1 VVFGAQDQ
9 LSVWSFVELP
19 INASSLAF
27 VTALL
32 FTFYLLV
39 LDIHTRKLLIEGK
52 PLDWARRSWGWV
64 QEQRAARR

>member
-1 VVFGAQDQ
+1 M
-9 LSVWSFVELP
+9 
-19 INASSLAF
+19 
-27 VTALL
+27 

-52 PLDWARRSWGWV
+52 PLDCPGGAWGWV

>member
-1 VVFGAQDQ
+1 
-9 LSVWSFVELP
+9 
-19 INASSLAF
+19 

>member
-1 VVFGAQDQ
+1 M
-9 LSVWSFVELP
+9 ELP

-52 PLDWARRSWGWV
+52 PSDWARRGWSWV
-64 QEQRAARR
+64 LDQRRSAR